1 MNKTGVFTIE
11 IQKESKGN
19 RTYKKYD
26 INFICEF
33 TWNNTT
39 QYIEK
44 YNLYAKSLSNVHFA
58 DCERD
63 GFYYFYIRHK
73 KYLLKK
79 GVNLI

>member
-39 QYIEK
+39 FKMVIFSR
-44 YNLYAKSLSNVHFA
+44 LYFFIIFVSLVLEASPIYRKV
-58 DCERD
+58 
-63 GFYYFYIRHK
+63 
-73 KYLLKK
+73 
-79 GVNLI
+79 